1 MKVGVVGASG
11 YVGGELLRLLVT
23 HPKIELN
30 MVTSRKHAGDYVHR
44 VHPSLKGFIDLTF
57 SSLDTEKFTDV
68 DRLAENDLVFTAV
81 PHGKAVEIVKQLY
94 DLGVKVIDLS
104 ADYRLKNPKAYV
116 EYYGY
121 EHPYPEMLLKSTYG
135 IPELYREKIKSS
147 QLISCP
153 GCMAITSVLALAP
166 LVKNDLID
174 TNHLVVD
181 SKIGSSGAG
190 GKPSES
196 THHAMRYGVIRPYK
210 PVKHR
215 HTAEIEQELSFL
227 AKSDVRVSMTPH
239 AVNVVRGILCT
250 NHTFLKREASV
261 QQLWKAYRSMYKDE
275 PFVRLI
281 RDTKGIYKYPD
292 PKFVVGSNFCD
303 VGFDIDE
310 RNDRLVALSASD
322 NLMKGAAGTAIQC
335 MNIMHGFDEKDGLY
349 HTPFTPV

>member
-11 YVGGELLRLLVT
+11 YVGGELLRLLIM

-30 MVTSRKHAGDYVHR
+30 MVTSRRYAGEYVHR
-44 VHPSLKGFIDLTF
+44 VHPSLKGFINLTF
-57 SSLDTEKFTDV
+57 SPLKI

-81 PHGKAVEIVKQLY
+81 PHGKAVEIVKRLY

-121 EHPYPEMLLKSTYG
+121 EHPYPEMLSRSVYG
-135 IPELYREKIKSS
+135 IPELHREEIRNSR
-147 QLISCP
+147 LISCP
-153 GCMAITSVLALAP
+153 GCMAVTSLLALAP

-174 TNHLVVD
+174 TKHLVVD

-190 GKPSES
+190 GKPSS
-196 THHAMRYGVIRPYK
+196 ATHHAMRYGVIRPYK

-215 HTAEIEQELSFL
+215 HTAEIEQELSII
-227 AKSDVRVSMTPH
+227 AKEQVFVSMTPH
-239 AVNVVRGILCT
+239 AVNLVRGILCT
-250 NHTFLKREASV
+250 NHTFLKKSISI
-261 QQLWKAYRSMYKDE
+261 QQLWKVYRGMYKHE
-275 PFVRLI
+275 PFIRLI
-281 RDTKGIYKYPD
+281 RDTKGMYKYPD

-310 RNDRLVALSASD
+310 KNSRLVALSASD
-322 NLMKGAAGTAIQC
+322 NLMKGAAGSAIQC
-335 MNIMHGFDEKDGLY
+335 MNIMQGFDEKDGLNY
-349 HTPFTPV
+349 TPFTPV